1 MRCFHYTDLAYSD
14 NQIELAIQDFMKQYD
29 CSYEQAKDYVE
40 REDCWYEF
48 RNEGFRPLREN
59 VEYKPYQGM
68 PFGNICIHDISG
80 RLGGWERARYFF
92 DHNTVYFD
100 GELWEVPPM
109 YSPLIPTE
117 QEVRDWIS
125 KHKNRSDVIDR

>member
-1 MRCFHYTDLAYSD
+1 MRCFYYTDLAYSD
-14 NQIELAIQDFMKQYD
+14 NELGLAIKDFMAQYD
-29 CSYEQAKDYVE
+29 CTYEQAKNYVE
-40 REDCWYEF
+40 RDDCWYEF
-48 RNEGFRPLREN
+48 RSDGFRPLRKD
-59 VEYKPYQGM
+59 VEYNPHQGM
-68 PFGNICIHDISG
+68 PFSDICIHDIGDRWG
-80 RLGGWERARYFF
+80 RWERARYFF

-100 GELWEVPPM
+100 GELWDVPPM